1 VYLLS
6 SLAFGTSDSGTGTV
20 CSCPISCEWLLT
32 IPGSCSLVLW
42 PKTVLVTVVQAM
54 LQYCKETREVQ
65 LVADKSHK
73 ASKPIK
79 AVYGI

>member
-1 VYLLS
+1 MGICLPLS
-6 SLAFGTSDSGTGTV
+6 SLAFGTSTGTV
-20 CSCPISCEWLLT
+20 CSCPVSCEWLLT

-42 PKTVLVTVVQAM
+42 PETVIVAAAQAL

-65 LVADKSHK
+65 LVAGKSHK

-79 AVYGI
+79 AMYGI